1 MMLCMNEYPDVSVDS
16 EFHFRLEFNKQIVGL
31 LFCVLHRGSVCMR
44 LCKQCYSTFLCGH
57 C

>member
-1 MMLCMNEYPDVSVDS
+1 MLCTNEYPDVSVDS
-16 EFHFRLEFNKQIVGL
+16 EFKFRLELNIKIFGL

-44 LCKQCYSTFLCGH
+44 LCKQCYSTLLCGP